1 MTVAVSALHGDGMT
15 DFVSVVEDAMSELL
29 EPVELVIPFS
39 KGDELNAIHE
49 QGNVEV
55 VDYQEQGTYVRASVP
70 KSVANRLAQYSVQ
83 QRGVRHPSGKKI
95 VDGVDWVAIGRGRHN
110 ATKI

>member
-29 EPVELVIPFS
+29 EPVELVIPYS

-55 VDYQEQGTYVRASVP
+55 VDYQEQGTYVRC
-70 KSVANRLAQYSVQ
+70 
-83 QRGVRHPSGKKI
+83 PSF
-95 VDGVDWVAIGRGRHN
+95 
-110 ATKI
+110 